1 MKAGARAATAPR
13 IAPKTYIC
21 RPSLG
26 KGDPVDALEEHTIPF
41 AGLKDGAHEFRF
53 ELGRAF
59 FDAAADED
67 LEDGRIAVNARLD
80 KSPVMLIAN
89 IRLEGTVALRCD
101 RCNTPMDAHVEGE
114 QRQIFQLHGGDS
126 DDEELAGLPPDAHSV
141 NLTHYLYEC
150 LRLALPARRVH
161 APGQC
166 DPEVERILGGL
177 TVAHE
182 PVPDPRW
189 SALDNLK
196 KPRP

>member
-1 MKAGARAATAPR
+1 MCADTAHR
-13 IAPKTYIC
+13 IGPKTYIC
-21 RPSLG
+21 RPLPE

-41 AGLKDGAHEFRF
+41 AGLKDGAHEFQF

-59 FDAAADED
+59 FDEAADD
-67 LEDGRIAVNARLD
+67 DMEDGRIAVNARLE
-80 KSPVMLIAN
+80 KSSTMLIAN
-89 IRLEGTVALRCD
+89 IRLEGTVALSCD
-101 RCNTPMDAHVEGE
+101 HCNTPMDAHVEGE
-114 QRQIFQLHGGDS
+114 QRQIFQLHAGEDP
-126 DDEELAGLPPDAHSV
+126 DDEELACLPPDSHSV

-182 PVPDPRW
+182 PAPDPRW
-189 SALDNLK
+189 SALNKLK
-196 KPRP
+196 NPRP